1 MDYNYFG
8 AVCDVREVI
17 AESWADRF
25 AEQAEQ
31 GGGDVN
37 ETVDEAIRTLVCFLD

>member
-1 MDYNYFG
+1 MKLIDKCNLLNLLYTLSNEMY
-8 AVCDVREVI
+8 
-17 AESWADRF
+17 
-25 AEQAEQ
+25 EQ